1 MQFTAMDPDTRDL
14 IRVPPIYSLQEL
26 CIGQVSTKLFG
37 IGPSRCAGRHMDDKG
52 PHAHCAEYEAMWGKR
67 NRG

>member
-26 CIGQVSTKLFG
+26 GIGQVSVKLFG
-37 IGPSRCAGRHMDDKG
+37 IGPSRFAGRHVDDKG
-52 PHAHCAEYEAMWGKR
+52 PHAH
-67 NRG
+67 